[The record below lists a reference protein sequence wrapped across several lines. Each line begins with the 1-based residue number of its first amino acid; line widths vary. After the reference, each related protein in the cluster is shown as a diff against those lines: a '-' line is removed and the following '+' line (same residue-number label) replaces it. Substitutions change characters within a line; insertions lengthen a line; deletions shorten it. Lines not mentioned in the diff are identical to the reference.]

1 MRAVLDT
8 SVLVSALI
16 SDRSYPYQAFN
27 LWLDKAF
34 ELITSDYQIEE
45 IKAVSRYEHVAPM
58 LRTRQPGW
66 LINRLRK
73 RATVMHELPEVDA
86 SPDPKDN
93 PILATAIAGQ
103 AFCLV
108 SGDKADLLA
117 LGRVQGVEIVT
128 AQAFVAAVG

>member
-8 SVLVSALI
+8 SVLIPALI

-34 ELITSDYQIEE
+34 ELVTSDYQIEE
-45 IKAVSRYEHVAPM
+45 IKAVSRYKQAEPM
-58 LRTRQPGW
+58 LRTHQPGW

-93 PILATAIAGQ
+93 PILATAIVGQ
-103 AFCLV
+103 AFHLV

-128 AQAFVAAVG
+128 AQIFVEAVG

>member
-8 SVLVSALI
+8 SVLISALI
-16 SDRSYPYQAFN
+16 SDRSYPYRAFN

-34 ELITSDYQIEE
+34 ELVTSEYQIEE
-45 IKAVSRYEHVAPM
+45 IKMVSRYDRVAPM
-58 LRTRQPGW
+58 LRTHQPGW
-66 LINRLRK
+66 LVNRLRK

-103 AFCLV
+103 AFYLV
-108 SGDKADLLA
+108 SGDKGDLLA
-117 LGRVQGVEIVT
+117 LGRVQGVQIVT
-128 AQAFVAAVG
+128 ARAFVETIG